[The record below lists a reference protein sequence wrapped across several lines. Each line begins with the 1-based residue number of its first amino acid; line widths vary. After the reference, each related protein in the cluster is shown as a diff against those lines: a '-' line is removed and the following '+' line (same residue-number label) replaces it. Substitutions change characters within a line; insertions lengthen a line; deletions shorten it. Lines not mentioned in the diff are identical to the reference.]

1 MADPFARMHER
12 LFAHLGEEAVLR
24 GSTPCRVNVERD
36 VEVMGQYGE
45 VAARRTL
52 IHIPAALNPKSGEVI
67 TIGLKSYVL
76 DGLESDDGYAARFYV
91 R

>member
-24 GSTPCRVNVERD
+24 GDTPCRVNIERD
-36 VEVMGQYGE
+36 VEVLGTYSE

-52 IHIPAALNPKSGEVI
+52 AHVPSSLNPKSGDTLVV
-67 TIGLKSYVL
+67 GVKSYVL
-76 DGLESDDGYAARFYV
+76 DGMESDDGYASRFYV

>member
-12 LFAHLGEEAVLR
+12 LFALLGEEAVLR
-24 GSTPCRVNVERD
+24 GNMACQVNIEHD
-36 VEVMGQYGE
+36 VEVLGTYGE

-52 IHIPAALNPKSGEVI
+52 VHVPSWLSPKSGETLVVGAKTYI
-67 TIGLKSYVL
+67 L
-76 DGLESDDGYAARFYV
+76 DGLESDDGYASRFYV